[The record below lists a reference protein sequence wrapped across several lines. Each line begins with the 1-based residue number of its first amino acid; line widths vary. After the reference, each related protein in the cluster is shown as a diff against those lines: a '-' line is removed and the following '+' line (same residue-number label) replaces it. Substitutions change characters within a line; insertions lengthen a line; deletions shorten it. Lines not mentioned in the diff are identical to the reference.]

1 MPSWGFFTRKAKTS
15 SSPKHSNHH
24 HFGKKSDKNGGVSPH
39 TPHVSTMSSVGEIV
53 SSVSAANAA
62 TNVESRN
69 SSSSNSGRSSDD
81 MNSPS
86 GEMST
91 AATTPSKS
99 KLTVKKCICCG
110 TKLQVPEGVPY
121 FKCSICD
128 TFHDL
133 KDIPPPP
140 SASSLTILSIKAVEG
155 AIQSDYE
162 RNDGDDRSER
172 QQQQQSFPHLETLL
186 TKATSSIYSLNAS
199 FRAGLDRLSYSKP
212 DLDFHS
218 IEAFYSFLMSLDD
231 EGPMKTFVTSLISLL
246 KRPRYTLDSPDSIY
260 FLLTILENPL
270 LYNYSL
276 FKASK
281 KKSDT
286 TKKHSD
292 LNSGLLELL
301 ERTIGLLAHCPQK
314 SRHYLLNWFTRYPL
328 ERFEPKVDLLN
339 AYIAHRLTIH
349 YDRNNPRRKTQSS
362 RSGHSRTTS
371 APPQSSSQAASSSS
385 HGHSHSFNQNTSS
398 LFTHSQHHQNRYTK
412 KRSSPGR
419 NQIRNEM
426 YGDDWK
432 IAGFVR
438 VLAILFNANTVARNK
453 IPISSFYNS
462 MVDFADVASDFDDWQ
477 KWGVPTSTLTT
488 LSQHGTHH
496 RSHSN
501 SGAGGKQVTL
511 HHGFSGDY
519 PGAANRQK
527 VAFCQYPFVL
537 SMGSKT
543 QILEYDARR
552 QMEYK
557 AQEAFF
563 GSLDS
568 KCVASPFLYIKVR
581 RESILQ
587 DSFEAFEQNE
597 KDLKKS
603 LRIQFVDEPGV
614 DAGGLRKEWFL
625 LLIRELFNP
634 VSGIFVE
641 EEDSHYYWFEPTG
654 EKHPLK
660 YYKLAGVAIGLALY
674 NSTILDINF
683 PPVMFKKLL
692 GCPYTLEDFT
702 VFRPSYGRS
711 LQQIL
716 DYDGEEDFEEVFGLN
731 YCVTI
736 KDRHGRVIEEPL
748 IVNGENIMVTKA
760 NRQDYVRRVMTY
772 FLDTSVRRQFEP
784 FKQGF
789 YNVVGGNAL
798 TLFRPEE
805 IELLLRGSPE
815 PIDVDALMSV
825 TKYQNWGPKGYD
837 SSTDTVVK
845 WFWQYFRNLSP
856 QEQRKLLMF
865 VTGSDRIPATGIAN
879 MSFRISNVGNDTER
893 FPTSHTCFNQ
903 LCLYSYSSKAK
914 LEQKMN
920 TAMYESQGFGIK

>member
-1 MPSWGFFTRKAKTS
+1 MPSWGFFTRKS
-15 SSPKHSNHH
+15 SKASKKDVSSKQQASEAGRPNGHSVPERPWVGRHQH
-24 HFGKKSDKNGGVSPH
+24 S
-39 TPHVSTMSSVGEIV
+39 VSTMSSVGEIV
-53 SSVSAANAA
+53 HSVSAANAA
-62 TNVESRN
+62 AV
-69 SSSSNSGRSSDD
+69 SSSS
-81 MNSPS
+81 
-86 GEMST
+86 ST
-91 AATTPSKS
+91 ANSNFGTVSKGSGGNCNS
-99 KLTVKKCICCG
+99 KLTVRKCICCG
-110 TKLQVPEGVPY
+110 TKLQVPEGVAY
-121 FKCSICD
+121 FKCSICE

-133 KDIPPPP
+133 KEVMSPGPVT
-140 SASSLTILSIKAVEG
+140 ALTLAGVEEAIEQDKMESVEG
-155 AIQSDYE
+155 Y
-162 RNDGDDRSER
+162 
-172 QQQQQSFPHLETLL
+172 PHLESLL
-186 TKATSSIYSLNAS
+186 SAAAGSVESLNTS
-199 FRAGLDRLSYSKP
+199 FRSGLDRLSYSKP
-212 DLDFHS
+212 DLDFGS
-218 IEAFYSFLMSLDD
+218 IEAFYSLLLSLDLD
-231 EGPMKTFVTSLISLL
+231 GPMKTFVTSCIALL
-246 KRPRYTLDSPDSIY
+246 KRVRCSLETPDSIY
-260 FLLTILENPL
+260 FLLIILENPL

-276 FKASK
+276 FSAKPESG
-281 KKSDT
+281 
-286 TKKHSD
+286 KHSQ
-292 LNSGLLELL
+292 LSPYLLELL
-301 ERTIGLLAHCPQK
+301 ERGVGVLAHCPK
-314 SRHYLLNWFTRYPL
+314 KPRHYLLNWFTRYPL

-339 AYIAHRLTIH
+339 AYIAHRLTVH
-349 YDRNNPRRKTQSS
+349 YNNNNPRRKSRSS
-362 RSGHSRTTS
+362 SGHSRTMS
-371 APPQSSSQAASSSS
+371 APATQPSNPWRGGSGTSMLFQSQYNGSSGSG
-385 HGHSHSFNQNTSS
+385 GHYRQ
-398 LFTHSQHHQNRYTK
+398 TK
-412 KRSSPGR
+412 KRRGSTQ
-419 NQIRNEM
+419 NQIRSEL

-438 VLAILFNANTVARNK
+438 VLAILFNANTVGRNK

-462 MVDFADVASDFDDWQ
+462 MVDFTDVASDFDEWQ
-477 KWGVPTSTLTT
+477 KWGVPTSTLST
-488 LSQHGTHH
+488 LSQSQPHH
-496 RSHSN
+496 RSTASHGGS
-501 SGAGGKQVTL
+501 SGGPSITL

-563 GSLDS
+563 GSLDR
-568 KCVASPFLYIKVR
+568 KCAASPFLYIRVR
-581 RESILQ
+581 RENILQ
-587 DSFEAFEQNE
+587 DSFEAFEHNE
-597 KDLKKS
+597 DDLKKS

-634 VSGIFVE
+634 ESGIFVE
-641 EEDSHYYWFEPTG
+641 EEDSKYFWFEPTG

-674 NSTILDINF
+674 NSTILDIHF

-711 LQQIL
+711 LRQLL
-716 DYDGEEDFEEVFGLN
+716 DYDGDDFEDVFGLN
-731 YCVTI
+731 FCVSI
-736 KDRHGRVIEEPL
+736 KDQQGNVIEEPL
-748 IVNGENIMVTKA
+748 IVNGEDTPVTKA

-772 FLDTSVRRQFEP
+772 LLDTSVRRQFEP

-815 PIDVDALMSV
+815 PVDVDALQSV
-825 TKYQNWGPKGYD
+825 TKYQNCGPKGYD
-837 SSTDTVVK
+837 SANDLVVR
-845 WFWQYFRNLSP
+845 WFWKYFKSLP
-856 QEQRKLLMF
+856 PDTQRKLLMF

-879 MSFRISNVGNDTER
+879 MSFRISKIGEDTDR

-903 LCLYSYSSKAK
+903 LCLYSYSSRAK

-920 TAMYESQGFGIK
+920 VAINESQGFGIK